1 MSKSLNIS
9 RDLEIPLE
17 VVTETIGLVGQRGSG
32 KTHATV
38 VLAEELI
45 KAGQRVCILDPL
57 GVYYGLRLA
66 VDGKA
71 RGLDVVILGG
81 EHADVPLEPGAGKAV
96 ADWFVTEG
104 RPCVVDLWGFRKAE
118 SREFVTAFAEEIFRK
133 NREPMHLI
141 VDEADLFA
149 PQRPMPGEQRMLG
162 AFEDLVRRG
171 RSKGIGLSLATQ
183 RPAVIHKDILTQ
195 VSVLMALRIVGP
207 QDRQAV
213 EAWIKYHG
221 SSQSRDKVL
230 GSLSN
235 LAIGQAWF
243 WSPGWLQILKLAK
256 IRVRETFDSS
266 ATPKVG
272 MKRAS
277 VETLPP
283 VDIEALRQKFSGI
296 IERAKDEDPKVLRR
310 RITELE
316 RKFLE
321 RPPSAPVIDV
331 GKLHQDAV
339 ELLASL
345 LGGFG
350 EKLRLK
356 FAVHQ
361 KIVMSSS
368 YGKKSNGFAPQVALR
383 SSSSPKPQAPGPS
396 PKSPK
401 PQASGPSGGL
411 RRMLVALAQRPDGL
425 TRAQIGARAGLS
437 SRSGSFSTYLS
448 KGRTEG
454 WLDGEDKLQITSEGL
469 EALGEYEALP
479 TGKKLLDYW
488 LRELGQS
495 GTHRMLAE
503 LAEAYPRA
511 LTKDELAQLSNMSE
525 RSGSFS
531 TYLSKL
537 RSLELVTG
545 KSELRMSEELS

>member
-1 MSKSLNIS
+1 MTKTLNIS
-9 RDLEIPLE
+9 RDLAIPLE

-38 VLAEELI
+38 VLAEELV

-57 GVYYGLRLA
+57 GVYYGLRLG
-66 VDGKA
+66 VDGKS

-96 ADWFVTEG
+96 AEWFVSEG

-118 SREFVTAFAEEIFRK
+118 SREFVTAFAEELFRK

-141 VDEADLFA
+141 VDEADLFC

-183 RPAVIHKDILTQ
+183 RPAVIHKDVLTQ

-243 WSPGWLQILKLAK
+243 WSPGWLQTLKLVKVRA
-256 IRVRETFDSS
+256 RETFDSS

-272 MKRAS
+272 MKRAD
-277 VETLPP
+277 VAALPP
-283 VDIEALRQKFSGI
+283 VDIEALREKFSGL
-296 IERAKDEDPKVLRR
+296 IERAKEEDPKALRR

-316 RKFLE
+316 RQFLA
-321 RPPSAPVIDV
+321 RPPPAPVVDLK
-331 GKLHQDAV
+331 KLHAATVDVLAA
-339 ELLASL
+339 LLL
-345 LGGFG
+345 EF
-350 EKLRLK
+350 
-356 FAVHQ
+356 
-361 KIVMSSS
+361 
-368 YGKKSNGFAPQVALR
+368 GKKLEVKFSIHERAQAKQSNGFARATRGPAAVLGLKVRPRPQAPGLL
-383 SSSSPKPQAPGPS
+383 SPSPKPQAPGPS
-396 PKSPK
+396 
-401 PQASGPSGGL
+401 GGI
-411 RRMLVALAQRPDGL
+411 RRMLVALAQRSDGL
-425 TRAQIGARAGLS
+425 TRAQMGVRAGLS

-448 KGRTEG
+448 KARTEG
-454 WLDGEDKLQITSEGL
+454 WLEGEDVLQITSEGMS
-469 EALGEYEALP
+469 AIGNYEPLP
-479 TGKKLLDYW
+479 TGKRLLDYW
-488 LRELGQS
+488 LRELGTG
-495 GTHRMLAE
+495 GTSRMLRV
-503 LAEAYPRA
+503 LAEAYPQP
-511 LTKDELAQLSNMSE
+511 LGKEEIAQLSDMSE

-537 RSLELVTG
+537 RSLELVEG
-545 KSELRMSEELS
+545 KSEIRMSEELS